1 MEWNENITGLQHIG
15 IPTNDMDKT
24 VDFYQKIG
32 FEIAH
37 EAMDGEVRV
46 VFLKLKDL
54 VLETYEN
61 KAAALCDGAVDHI
74 ALNVMNIEEDYK
86 FITGLGITLNTGV
99 TCYSPEESTF
109 AKEVKK
115 QASKTILVM
124 DSSKFGQNSLV
135 VQGKVNDYDEIITDS
150 NIAPQQLEEFKN
162 HDIDLLIAGV

>member
-61 KAAALCDGAVDHI
+61 KAAALCDGALDQI
-74 ALNVMNIEEDYK
+74 ALHVVKIEED
-86 FITGLGITLNTGV
+86 
-99 TCYSPEESTF
+99 
-109 AKEVKK
+109 
-115 QASKTILVM
+115 
-124 DSSKFGQNSLV
+124 D
-135 VQGKVNDYDEIITDS
+135 
-150 NIAPQQLEEFKN
+150 
-162 HDIDLLIAGV
+162 